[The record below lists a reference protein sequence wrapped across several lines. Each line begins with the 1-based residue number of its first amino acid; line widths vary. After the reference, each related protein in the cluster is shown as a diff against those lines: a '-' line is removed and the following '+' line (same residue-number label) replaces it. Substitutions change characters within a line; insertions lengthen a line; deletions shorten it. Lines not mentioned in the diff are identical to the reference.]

1 MIALAQAVTMIDT
14 ALKHGREKGLQPLTV
29 AVLDA
34 GGCLVALQ
42 REDGSS
48 LLRPQIAQAK
58 AWGALGM
65 GMGTRALAQRAAS
78 HPAFMSAL
86 SALSDG
92 RIVPVPGGVLIRS
105 STRAVIGAVGI
116 SGDHSDHDEACA
128 IAGIEA
134 AGFTADSGQPIP

>member
-1 MIALAQAVTMIDT
+1 MYKEPAMIELARAAIIIDS
-14 ALKHGREKGLQPLTV
+14 ACKHARAAGLQPLTV

-34 GGCLVALQ
+34 AGCLVALQ

-65 GMGTRALAQRAAS
+65 GVGTRALAQRAAS
-78 HPAFMSAL
+78 HPAFVSAL

-116 SGDHSDHDEACA
+116 SGDHADHDEACA
-128 IAGIEA
+128 I
-134 AGFTADSGQPIP
+134 

>member
-14 ALKHGREKGLQPLTV
+14 ALKHGREKRLQPLTV

-34 GGCLVALQ
+34 AGCLVALQ

-78 HPAFMSAL
+78 HPAFVSAL

-116 SGDHSDHDEACA
+116 SGDHADHDEACA
-128 IAGIEA
+128 IAAIEA
-134 AGFTADSGQPIP
+134 AGFTADSGEPIP

>member
-14 ALKHGREKGLQPLTV
+14 ALKHGREKGLQLLTV

-34 GGCLVALQ
+34 GGCLGALQ

-48 LLRPQIAQAK
+48 LLRPQIAEAK

-78 HPAFMSAL
+78 HPAFVSAL

-92 RIVPVPGGVLIRS
+92 RIVPVPGGVLILS
-105 STRAVIGAVGI
+105 STRAVIGACGI
-116 SGDHSDHDEACA
+116 SGDNSYNAEDCA
-128 IAGIEA
+128 I
-134 AGFTADSGQPIP
+134 